1 MCTVLSYFFL
11 VSLTRNLFINLS
23 RNSFQ
28 FVEYCF
34 AVLYFTDFFHCLFF
48 SSLFLSDYSCCS
60 VSNLLVWVLRS
71 FVFNCS
77 SFLKKEKNVLDTT
90 QLSAILISATPWGNF
105 YEHQEESIFL
115 VCISKALRDLKSGQM
130 SAHLFS
136 SAVHASKVFNC
147 HHGTPL
153 QQR

>member
-11 VSLTRNLFINLS
+11 VSLARNLFINLS

-28 FVEYCF
+28 FVAYCF

-48 SSLFLSDYSCCS
+48 SSLFLSDYSCS
-60 VSNLLVWVLRS
+60 VSNLLVWILRS

-77 SFLKKEKNVLDTT
+77 SFLIRKECLR

-136 SAVHASKVFNC
+136 SALHASKVLNC